1 MKQCAAVMSSYPLGR
16 AWSLLLL
23 ILLLSACGAGLPRR
37 GTSLYQG
44 LPPDTVTN
52 ACLRGSVNCPA
63 VMGEATAAAMR
74 QRFVE
79 AGASLAGAVKA
90 VEYLQRA
97 EVEAALA
104 HCAFYAEE
112 KVNGRHF
119 QGRSPTREQCQQE
132 VGRDSKGN
140 VVTRA
145 MELGREKHTVALEC
159 VKWRLEALLPGQ
171 FLLEP
176 RYRYDSQTQEKSL
189 LSAEE
194 VKRLLESGRSA
205 ELVGTIAPDVVIHLG
220 SPLWPVELF
229 EFKFPCPG
237 SKTPS
242 WRRYPKGHPHAG
254 KDQKTVYKEVLNALL
269 RMVTPL
275 KGVQ

>member
-1 MKQCAAVMSSYPLGR
+1 MSPPCAR
-16 AWSLLLL
+16 WSLLLL
-23 ILLLSACGAGLPRR
+23 TLLLSACGAGVSRR
-37 GTSLYQG
+37 GPALYQG

-63 VMGEATAAAMR
+63 VMGEPTAAAMR
-74 QRFVE
+74 TRMAEV
-79 AGASLAGAVKA
+79 GASLSGAMKA

-97 EVEAALA
+97 QVEEALA

-132 VGRDSKGN
+132 VGRDAKGN

-145 MELGREKHTVALEC
+145 MELGREKHAVALEC
-159 VKWRLEALLPGQ
+159 LRWRLEALLPGQ

-176 RYRYDSQTQEKSL
+176 RYRYNRQTQEKSL

-194 VKRLLESGRSA
+194 VKQLLESGRGA
-205 ELVGTIAPDVVIHLG
+205 ELVGTLAPDVVIYLG
-220 SPLWPVELF
+220 DPLRPIELF
-229 EFKFPCPG
+229 EFKFPCP
-237 SKTPS
+237 PS
-242 WRRYPKGHPHAG
+242 NPVQWREYPKGHPYAG
-254 KDQKTVYKEVLNALL
+254 QSQKDVYNAILQAVL
-269 RMVTPL
+269 RIVTPL